1 MPIESNTLSLS
12 PALYR
17 QFLRLKAL
25 SCFQDDQDLMQAA
38 FQALEREWRHG
49 TFEGAVASRRYMPH
63 PGLGPDDY
71 DT

>member
-1 MPIESNTLSLS
+1 MQIDTVTVNLT

-25 SCFQDDQDLMQAA
+25 GCFQDDQDLMQAA
-38 FQALEREWRHG
+38 LEALEREWRHG
-49 TFEGAVASRRYMPH
+49 KTDFVARSERYMPH